1 MYIPISFLY
10 ILPVSYF
17 GWFQNSIP
25 RAHITSI
32 SKKPFMVMGAL
43 DSLSAA
49 MQILASV
56 YLPGKLLVLLP
67 QAAIPFSMIASRWI
81 LREHFTRWQYMGAAV
96 VFGGI
101 GVVLFPVLT
110 QRAAPEYS
118 CQALDSAQDCTV
130 CQMET
135 TAEDCLAHQ
144 KEVLFADDSPQL
156 YCQWVSKDESLR
168 HDDFLVFVWSLVMV
182 ASCIP
187 MVLSSVYK
195 QVALQVH
202 LDPILVN
209 GWVAI
214 FQLLCSLPLA
224 ILAGLVSSPS
234 VRPVNLPEN
243 WWQASQCLF
252 DNQNFIE
259 LGCHPDDCVQAA
271 LWVHLGLL
279 SSVVYTMSVI
289 FVLKYGSS
297 SMLYLG
303 LTAVVPLG
311 HLVFAVH
318 SPSYVRVEDIVGL
331 VVLLL
336 GLMLYRF
343 GHDTGEEDGDGDDEG
358 SKGSYWEFLREPFML
373 SGDV

>member
-1 MYIPISFLY
+1 
-10 ILPVSYF
+10 
-17 GWFQNSIP
+17 
-25 RAHITSI
+25 
-32 SKKPFMVMGAL
+32 MGAL
-43 DSLSAA
+43 DSLSAT
-49 MQILASV
+49 MQVLASV

-96 VFGGI
+96 VFGGV

-118 CQALDSAQDCTV
+118 CQALDSAQDCTL
-130 CQMET
+130 CQMDT
-135 TAEDCLAHQ
+135 TAQECLAHQ
-144 KEVLFADDSPQL
+144 KHDLFADGSPQFN
-156 YCQWVSKDESLR
+156 CHWVSKDQILR
-168 HDDFLVFVWSLVMV
+168 HDDLLVFVWSLVMV

-214 FQLLCSLPLA
+214 FQFLCSLPLA
-224 ILAGLVSSPS
+224 FPAALASSPS
-234 VRPVNLPEN
+234 VRPLDLPNN
-243 WWQASQCLF
+243 WWRASQCLF
-252 DNQNFIE
+252 DDQNFIE
-259 LGCHPDDCVQAA
+259 SGCHPDDCVQAA
-271 LWVHLGLL
+271 LWVHLGLF
-279 SSVVYTMSVI
+279 SSVVYTISVI
-289 FVLKYGSS
+289 FMLKYGSS

-311 HLVFAVH
+311 NLVFAVH
-318 SPSYVRVEDIVGL
+318 SPSYVRVEDILGL
-331 VVLLL
+331 LVLLL
-336 GLMLYRF
+336 GLVLYRF
-343 GHDTGEEDGDGDDEG
+343 GHDDTGQENGNGNGDGDGNGDDEG
-358 SKGSYWEFLREPFML
+358 SKGIYFEFLREPFML

>member
-67 QAAIPFSMIASRWI
+67 QAAIPFSMIASRVI
-81 LREHFTRWQYMGAAV
+81 LREHFTRCQYMGAAV

-110 QRAAPEYS
+110 QRAAPMFS
-118 CQALDSAQDCTV
+118 CQALDSAEDCAL
-130 CQMET
+130 CQIET
-135 TAEDCLAHQ
+135 TGEDCLAHQ
-144 KEVLFADDSPQL
+144 KEELFSDGSPLL
-156 YCQWVSKDESLR
+156 YCHWVSKDESLR
-168 HDDFLVFVWSLVMV
+168 QDDFLVFVWSLVMV

-224 ILAGLVSSPS
+224 IPAGLASSPS
-234 VRPVNLPEN
+234 VKPLNLPEN

-252 DNQNFIE
+252 DNHNFIE

-279 SSVVYTMSVI
+279 SSVVYTISII
-289 FVLKYGSS
+289 FMLKYGSS

-311 HLVFAVH
+311 HLVFAMH
-318 SPSYVRVEDIVGL
+318 SPSSVRVEDIVGL

-336 GLMLYRF
+336 GLVLYRF
-343 GHDTGEEDGDGDDEG
+343 GHDTGEEDGDDEG